1 MYPAPNCQPLSR
13 RHLMF
18 TGGLWLAAFLPRRLF
33 AAEAEAGAATSKVI
47 GAGKTA
53 VVTGSTDGLGKA
65 VALQLAALGARV
77 IVHGRNRERGEAV
90 VAQVNQIYQAN
101 QIKGASA
108 KFYAADFASMEQVRS
123 FADALLQECPRI
135 DLLINN
141 AGIGSANSGGGRE
154 RQLSADGFEL
164 RFAVNYL
171 SGFLLTRRVL
181 PRLIASAPARIVNV
195 SSLAQRPIDFANV
208 MLEREYDGS
217 RAYGQSKLA
226 QIMFTEDL
234 AQELAGRNVTAYALH
249 PATYMDTSMV
259 RSAGLEPRSSV
270 AQGMEAVMQAATTAA
285 ASGQF
290 FNGKEP
296 MRANPAAYDEQARRT
311 LRELSERL
319 LQRWLA

>member
-1 MYPAPNCQPLSR
+1 MDSSPACHFLSR
-13 RHLMF
+13 RELML
-18 TGGLWLAAFLPRRLF
+18 TGGLWFAGLPLRRAF
-33 AAEAEAGAATSKVI
+33 AAEAETGAATSKLI

-65 VALQLAALGARV
+65 VALRLAALGARV
-77 IVHGRNRERGEAV
+77 IVHGRNRERGAAV
-90 VAQVNQIYQAN
+90 VAQIN

-108 KFYAADFASMEQVRS
+108 EFYAADFASMEQVRG
-123 FADALLQECPRI
+123 FADTLSKECPRI

-181 PRLIASAPARIVNV
+181 PRLIATAPARIVNV
-195 SSLAQRPIDFANV
+195 SSLAQRPIDFTNV
-208 MLEREYDGS
+208 MLERDYDGS

-226 QIMFTEDL
+226 QIMFTQDL
-234 AQELAGRNVTAYALH
+234 VQELTGRNVSAYALH
-249 PATYMDTSMV
+249 PATYMDTAMV
-259 RSAGLEPRSSV
+259 RSAGMEPRSSV
-270 AQGMEAVMQAATTAA
+270 EQGADAVMHAATSSATP
-285 ASGQF
+285 GQF

-296 MRANPAAYDEQARRT
+296 MRANAAAYDESARRD

>member
-1 MYPAPNCQPLSR
+1 MNLPPACRHPTRRQFMFAGGMVLAGLPLR
-13 RHLMF
+13 RVL
-18 TGGLWLAAFLPRRLF
+18 
-33 AAEAEAGAATSKVI
+33 AAEAAAGAIAPGVF

-90 VAQVNQIYQAN
+90 AAQINQL
-101 QIKGASA
+101 KGGGA
-108 KFYAADFASMEQVRS
+108 KFHAADFASMEQVRKL
-123 FADALLQECPRI
+123 ADALLQDCPRI

-141 AGIGSANSGGGRE
+141 AGIGSANSGGDRA

-171 SGFLLTRRVL
+171 SGFLLTRRL
-181 PRLIASAPARIVNV
+181 SARLVGSAPARIVNV
-195 SSLAQRPIDFANV
+195 ASLAQQPIDFADV
-208 MLEREYDGS
+208 MLERSYDGS

-226 QIMFTEDL
+226 QIMFTQDL

-259 RSAGLEPRSSV
+259 RNAGVTPRSSV
-270 AQGMEAVMQAATTAA
+270 AQGADAVLHVATSANPG
-285 ASGQF
+285 SPGQF
-290 FNGKEP
+290 FNGKAP
-296 MRANPAAYDEQARRT
+296 LQANDAAYDEQARRK

-319 LQRWLA
+319 LQRWLT

>member
-1 MYPAPNCQPLSR
+1 MTRMDRSLSCHRLSR
-13 RHLMF
+13 RQLML
-18 TGGLWLAAFLPRRLF
+18 TGGLWLTGLPLRRGF
-33 AAEAEAGAATSKVI
+33 AAEADAGAATSTGT
-47 GAGKTA
+47 GAGKTV

-65 VALQLAALGARV
+65 VALQLAAQGARV
-77 IVHGRNRERGEAV
+77 IVHGRNRERGDAV
-90 VAQVNQIYQAN
+90 VAEISR
-101 QIKGASA
+101 IKGASA
-108 KFYAADFASMEQVRS
+108 KFYAADFASMEQVRK
-123 FADALLQECPRI
+123 FADTLLQDCPRI

-195 SSLAQRPIDFANV
+195 ASLAQRPIDFANV

-226 QIMFTEDL
+226 QILFTQDL
-234 AQELAGRNVTAYALH
+234 ALELANRNVSAYALH
-249 PATYMDTSMV
+249 PATYMDTAMV
-259 RSAGLEPRSSV
+259 RNAGAEPRSSV
-270 AQGMEAVMQAATTAA
+270 GEGADAVMQVATTASPGS
-285 ASGQF
+285 SGQF
-290 FNGKEP
+290 FNGKAP
-296 MRANPAAYDEQARRT
+296 MRANAAAYDEQARRN

>member
-1 MYPAPNCQPLSR
+1 MDSYLNR
-13 RHLMF
+13 RQLML
-18 TGGLWLAAFLPRRLF
+18 TGGLWLAGLPHAF
-33 AAEAEAGAATSKVI
+33 AAEPQAVVAASKGA

-53 VVTGSTDGLGKA
+53 VVTGSSDGLGKA

-90 VAQVNQIYQAN
+90 VAQINQL
-101 QIKGASA
+101 GGGGA
-108 KFYAADFASMEQVRS
+108 KFYAADFSAMEQVRK
-123 FADALLQECPRI
+123 FADVLLQDCPRI

-181 PRLIASAPARIVNV
+181 PRVIASAPARIVNV
-195 SSLAQRPIDFANV
+195 SSLAQRPIDFTNV
-208 MLEREYDGS
+208 MLEREYDGG

-226 QIMFTEDL
+226 QIMFTQDL
-234 AQELAGRNVTAYALH
+234 AQELADRKVSAYALH

-259 RSAGLEPRSSV
+259 RNAGMEPRSSV
-270 AQGMEAVMQAATTAA
+270 EEGAAAVMQAATAPNPGS
-285 ASGQF
+285 SGQYF
-290 FNGKEP
+290 TGREP
-296 MRANPAAYDEQARRT
+296 MRANAAAYDEQARRN